1 MQTAMTKEA
10 WVAMF
15 QELGLTEAQMRQWH
29 ALFEQ
34 RHPAQH
40 QAFLEWLQIQPQ
52 EIAQIRAFSQAKP
65 TA

>member
-1 MQTAMTKEA
+1 
-10 WVAMF
+10 MF

>member
-1 MQTAMTKEA
+1 
-10 WVAMF
+10 MF
-15 QELGLTEAQMRQWH
+15 QELGLTEAQMHQWY

-52 EIAQIRAFSQAKP
+52 EIAQIRALSQAKP